1 MASAAERLHLLYEV
15 NRRLA
20 TFTDLAELVRYTT
33 SRTRELFGAE
43 GCALLLYDRDRG
55 ELRFPVASQSE
66 ARRAVEARLAEVRF
80 PADRGIAGWV
90 LARGEAVLVEDV
102 RSDPRFYAGVDQL
115 TEMTTRTVLCAP
127 LRTKSGNIGVIE
139 VVNPAP
145 GAATGDD
152 LEFLTAL
159 AGDIAVAHEKVEL
172 HDRLRGEVIGL
183 RQACGLAGVGLGL
196 VGVLLV
202 AGMITK
208 QLAWALPLRELPL
221 RPGPWVGLVCALVGG
236 VLVAVGRGWLVGR
249 TPAARL

>member
-1 MASAAERLHLLYEV
+1 MADAAGRLHLLYEV

-20 TFTDLAELVRYTT
+20 TCTDLPELVRYAT
-33 SRTRELFGAE
+33 SRTRELFEAE
-43 GCALLLYDRDRG
+43 GCALLLYDRERG
-55 ELRFPVASQSE
+55 ELRFPVTSQSE
-66 ARRAVEARLAEVRF
+66 ARRAVAARLTEVRF

-90 LARGEAVLVEDV
+90 LAHGEPVLVEDV
-102 RSDPRFYAGVDQL
+102 RNDPRFYAGVDQL

-127 LRTKSGNIGVIE
+127 LRTGAGNVGVIE

-145 GAATGDD
+145 GALTGDD
-152 LEFLTAL
+152 LEFLAAL

-183 RQACGLAGVGLGL
+183 RQACGLAGAGLAV

-202 AGMITK
+202 TGAIARH
-208 QLAWALPLRELPL
+208 LAWALPLRGLLL
-221 RPGPWVGLVCALVGG
+221 RPGLWVGLACALVGG
-236 VLVAVGRGWLVGR
+236 VLVAVGRGWLVST